1 MNVVN
6 MRRKDLLNY
15 CKIFQMVVGSL
26 NRLLFTEFFLKQEQ
40 GQKHQDETFS

>member
-26 NRLLFTEFFLKQEQ
+26 KQVGFLKQEQ
-40 GQKHQDETFS
+40 RQKHQDETFS